1 MAISRSITRTHE
13 KAWWFDEKDAC
24 GPAGTDCSC
33 KGKRRDQPHEIG
45 DAVKKKILVI
55 DVGGSNV
62 KVMISR
68 AQRRKFMS
76 GPEMTP
82 RELVAQLKSL
92 LQGWTFDAISMGF
105 PAPVRNGRIMTEP
118 KHLGAGWRR
127 FNFEKSLGKPV
138 RIINDAAIQA
148 LGSYRGRRMLFL
160 GLGTGLGSTLI
171 WKNNV
176 LPLELGD
183 LPYGSGHIIENYLGK
198 SGLKELGEKQWE
210 AEVLRAVVLLKKS
223 LIADYVVLGG
233 GSAKK
238 LDRLPEGVER
248 GHNRNAFLGGV
259 RLWQTD
265 PHTRRPKWQI
275 L

>member
-1 MAISRSITRTHE
+1 M
-13 KAWWFDEKDAC
+13 
-24 GPAGTDCSC
+24 
-33 KGKRRDQPHEIG
+33 
-45 DAVKKKILVI
+45 KKKILVI
-55 DVGGSNV
+55 DIGGSNV
-62 KVMISR
+62 KAMISR
-68 AQRRKFMS
+68 AQRRKFES

-82 RELVAQLKSL
+82 REFVAQLKCL
-92 LQGWTFDAISMGF
+92 LKDWTFDAISMGF
-105 PAPVRNGRIMTEP
+105 PAPVRNGCIMCEP
-118 KHLGAGWRR
+118 KHLGPGWAR

-138 RIINDAAIQA
+138 RIINDAAMQA

-171 WKNNV
+171 WESNV

-183 LPYGSGHIIENYLGK
+183 LPYGSDHIIEDYLGK
-198 SGLKELGEKQWE
+198 SGLNQLGEKRWKG
-210 AEVLRAVVLLKKS
+210 EVLRAVGLLKKS

-238 LDRLPEGVER
+238 LDELPEGVEV

-265 PHTRRPKWQI
+265 QRTRRPKWKI

>member
-1 MAISRSITRTHE
+1 M
-13 KAWWFDEKDAC
+13 
-24 GPAGTDCSC
+24 
-33 KGKRRDQPHEIG
+33 
-45 DAVKKKILVI
+45 KKKILTI

-68 AQRRKFMS
+68 ALRRKFTS
-76 GPEMTP
+76 GPQMTP

-92 LQGWTFDAISMGF
+92 LQDWTFDAISMGF
-105 PAPVRNGRIMTEP
+105 PAPVRNGCIMTEP
-118 KHLGAGWRR
+118 KHLGPGWKR
-127 FNFEKSLGKPV
+127 FNFGKSLGKPV
-138 RIINDAAIQA
+138 RIINDAAMQA
-148 LGSYRGRRMLFL
+148 LGSYRGGRMLFL

-171 WKNNV
+171 WENNV

-183 LPYGSGHIIENYLGK
+183 LPYGNDHIIENYLGK
-198 SGLKELGEKQWE
+198 SGLKELGEKRWKD
-210 AEVLRAVVLLKKS
+210 EVLRAVVLLKKS

-238 LDRLPEGVER
+238 FDQLPEGVEL

-265 PHTRRPKWQI
+265 PATRRAKWQI

>member
-1 MAISRSITRTHE
+1 MRYDPSSRTQSDLLLPH
-13 KAWWFDEKDAC
+13 
-24 GPAGTDCSC
+24 GV
-33 KGKRRDQPHEIG
+33 KRR
-45 DAVKKKILVI
+45 VLVV

-62 KVMISR
+62 KLMISR
-68 AQRRKFMS
+68 AQRRKFKS

-82 RELVAQLKSL
+82 RDFVTQLKAL
-92 LQGWTFDAISMGF
+92 LHDWTFDTISMGF
-105 PAPVRNGRIMTEP
+105 PAPVRSGCIMTEP
-118 KHLGAGWRR
+118 KHLGGGWTR

-138 RIINDAAIQA
+138 RIINDAAMQA
-148 LGSYRGRRMLFL
+148 LGSYRGQRMLFL

-171 WKNNV
+171 WENNV

-183 LPYGSGHIIENYLGK
+183 LPYGTDHIIEDYLGK
-198 SGLKELGEKQWE
+198 SGMKDLGEKQWK
-210 AEVLRAVVLLKKS
+210 AEVLRAVLLLRKS

-238 LDRLPEGVER
+238 LGKLPEGVEL

-265 PHTRRPKWQI
+265 PRTHRAKWQI

>member
-1 MAISRSITRTHE
+1 M
-13 KAWWFDEKDAC
+13 
-24 GPAGTDCSC
+24 
-33 KGKRRDQPHEIG
+33 
-45 DAVKKKILVI
+45 KKKILVI

-68 AQRRKFMS
+68 AQRRKFKS

-82 RELVAQLKSL
+82 RELVTQLNSL
-92 LQGWTFDAISMGF
+92 LQDWTFDAISMGF
-105 PAPVRNGRIMTEP
+105 PAPVRNGCIMTEP
-118 KHLGAGWRR
+118 KHLGRGWTR

-138 RIINDAAIQA
+138 RIINDAAMQA

-171 WKNNV
+171 WESNV

-183 LPYGSGHIIENYLGK
+183 LPYGNDHIIEDYLGK
-198 SGLKELGEKQWE
+198 TGLKQLGEKQWND
-210 AEVLRAVVLLKKS
+210 EVLRAVVLLKKS

-238 LDRLPEGVER
+238 LDQLPHGVEL

-259 RLWQTD
+259 RLLQTD

>member
-1 MAISRSITRTHE
+1 
-13 KAWWFDEKDAC
+13 
-24 GPAGTDCSC
+24 
-33 KGKRRDQPHEIG
+33 
-45 DAVKKKILVI
+45 VKKRILVI

-62 KVMISR
+62 KMMISR
-68 AQRRKFMS
+68 AQRRKFKS
-76 GPEMTP
+76 GQEMTP
-82 RELVAQLKSL
+82 RELVTELKSL
-92 LQGWTFDAISMGF
+92 LGDWAFEAISIGF
-105 PAPVRNGRIMTEP
+105 PAPVRNGCIITEP
-118 KHLGAGWRR
+118 KHLGAGWTR

-138 RIINDAAIQA
+138 RIINDAAMQA

-171 WKNNV
+171 WENNV

-183 LPYGSGHIIENYLGK
+183 LPYGNGHIIENYLGK
-198 SGLKELGEKQWE
+198 SGLKELGEKRWKS
-210 AEVLRAVVLLKKS
+210 EVLRAVMLLKKS

-238 LDRLPEGVER
+238 FDRLPKGVKL

-259 RLWQTD
+259 RLWQNE
-265 PHTRRPKWQI
+265 PHTGRAKWQI

>member
-1 MAISRSITRTHE
+1 
-13 KAWWFDEKDAC
+13 
-24 GPAGTDCSC
+24 
-33 KGKRRDQPHEIG
+33 
-45 DAVKKKILVI
+45 VKKRILVI
-55 DVGGSNV
+55 DIGGSNV

-68 AQRRKFMS
+68 AQRRKFKS

-82 RELVAQLKSL
+82 RELVTELKSL
-92 LQGWTFDAISMGF
+92 LQDWTFDAISMGF
-105 PAPVRNGRIMTEP
+105 PAPVRNGCIMCEP
-118 KHLGAGWRR
+118 KHLGPGWAR

-138 RIINDAAIQA
+138 RIINDAAMQA

-171 WKNNV
+171 WESNV

-183 LPYGSGHIIENYLGK
+183 LPYGSDHIIEDYLGK
-198 SGLKELGEKQWE
+198 SGLNQLGEKRWKG
-210 AEVLRAVVLLKKS
+210 EVLRAVGLLKKS

-238 LDRLPEGVER
+238 LDELPEGVEV

-265 PHTRRPKWQI
+265 QRTRRPKWKI